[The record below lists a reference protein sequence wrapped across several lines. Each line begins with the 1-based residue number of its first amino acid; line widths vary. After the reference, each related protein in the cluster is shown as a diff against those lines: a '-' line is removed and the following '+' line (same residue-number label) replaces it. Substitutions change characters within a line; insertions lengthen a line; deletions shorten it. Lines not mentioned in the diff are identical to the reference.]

1 MNDIKFTTI
10 DELIKLE
17 SLRARKKPPCDLQIN
32 EKGLE
37 LEQYYSES
45 KKGHLNLLEMP
56 LDYLVRAFNK
66 TLKKL
71 NEKEPLK
78 KFLNSN
84 EYDSKAF
91 KKLLL
96 KSENAPNQMN
106 NYIDLLY
113 SNYER

>member
-17 SLRARKKPPCDLQIN
+17 SLRARKKPPCDLQLN

-78 KFLNSN
+78 KYKVTLSVD
-84 EYDSKAF
+84 EEIK
-91 KKLLL
+91 
-96 KSENAPNQMN
+96 
-106 NYIDLLY
+106 
-113 SNYER
+113 